1 MKHAQK
7 ITSLSDN
14 SLLNLMNNYFKTIYK
29 HNSISAD
36 ETNNFLLL
44 YLEYIMRINS
54 LSSANFDI
62 NIHLVKKLQ
71 YEKTEAY
78 LHYLEKH
85 NKFDVYFMRDDL
97 KLNRHNNLI
106 YSLAFKKQF
115 NVNYSLENDLAL
127 HYFIY
132 KLTISGHEFQH
143 IVQIILNKSLY
154 ENYKKQNSQIISNLQ
169 YCTSKESFNVLAKSA
184 AKEIESIEFTHP
196 MEIEANM
203 LSFIYMDKLLKE
215 IVASETD
222 ENYKTFLQNFIKLVR
237 QDRED
242 KIAEYVGQNLTR
254 RNLSAYVG
262 LDYDLDVEIP
272 IAKNQGGVII

>member
-14 SLLNLMNNYFKTIYK
+14 SLLNLMNDYFKTIYN

-54 LSSANFDI
+54 LTSANFDI
-62 NIHLVKKLQ
+62 DIHLVKKLQ
-71 YEKTEAY
+71 YAKTEAY
-78 LHYLEKH
+78 LHYLERR

-106 YSLAFKKQF
+106 YSLAFRKQF
-115 NVNYSLENDLAL
+115 NLNYNLENDLAL

-154 ENYKKQNSQIISNLQ
+154 DSYKDQNRIILEYMDSAATKEN
-169 YCTSKESFNVLAKSA
+169 FNVLAKSSESA
-184 AKEIESIEFTHP
+184 IENIDFTHP

-203 LSFIYMDKLLKE
+203 LSFVYMDRLLNE
-215 IVASETD
+215 IIANETD
-222 ENYKTFLQNFIKLVR
+222 ENYKNFLNTFVKLVK

-242 KIAEYVGQNLTR
+242 KILEYEEQHFTR

-272 IAKNQGGVII
+272 VAKNKGGVII